1 LGFPVE
7 AEGRPRDSVA
17 RADPFRA
24 DRQFKFMVPGCNEVG
39 DDLGDLVPPDTA
51 DSTTE

>member
-1 LGFPVE
+1 
-7 AEGRPRDSVA
+7 
-17 RADPFRA
+17 
-24 DRQFKFMVPGCNEVG
+24 MVPGCNEVG